1 MATTQSAPADPE
13 TLGAVAVALAWDW
26 ASWVN
31 RRVETIEF
39 VEDTTIRRRVS
50 IDFTFPLAADL
61 AATIAPGGWIVVPL
75 QIVAKGP
82 LMHVDIFD
90 EQQASLS
97 TLNTVRNTDLAT
109 RGVVRLLNAI
119 AVQAGRLPLSATT
132 EAAIAELVQAPSA
145 HATTIRDALL
155 TPGEDLA
162 DVLAIGTTAPRS
174 ERQLV
179 DELTTGFLQLVQLP
193 YDPGRHRVVK
203 VAYDVAQPWDET
215 GPDVRFG
222 SALRGLGALPRRRTF
237 ELNIGQG
244 LGHHVEVLAPEDTE
258 IIAARLRGTQ
268 WSSRAG
274 SAQPLLVRVKGRSRS
289 RAHAYVR
296 LVAGEEGAP
305 DPGVLRELR
314 SLGRGDKAEFRVALA
329 PRRAGVVAVATAT
342 AVFTALTMIVFAT
355 RLAHLDGQTSAAVLL
370 LVPAIFAAYISRPGE
385 HPFATRA
392 LIGVRA
398 WALAGAGLAA
408 ILSVMI
414 GAGFTKVEAPRA
426 ASMTPSIQDLR
437 CKTVP
442 GTARRPLRGRTNC
455 TLRARALPA
464 PPPAK
469 VERTAAVVSAGLACL
484 SVLVA
489 FIMSVGHFVARR
501 FVALSMHETA
511 TSSGR
516 RPMLTP

>member
-1 MATTQSAPADPE
+1 MATTPPAPADPE

-39 VEDTTIRRRVS
+39 VEDTTIRRAVS
-50 IDFTFPLAADL
+50 IDFTLPPPADL
-61 AATIAPGGWIVVPL
+61 AATIAPDDWIVVPL

-82 LMHVDIFD
+82 LMHVDVFD
-90 EQQASLS
+90 EQRASLS

-119 AVQAGRLPLSATT
+119 AAQAGRPPLTPATMD
-132 EAAIAELVQAPSA
+132 AIAELVQAPVA
-145 HATTIRDALL
+145 RATTIRDALL
-155 TPGEDLA
+155 TLGEELA
-162 DVLAIGTTAPRS
+162 EVLAIGTPAQRS

-193 YDPGRHRVVK
+193 YEPGRHRVVK

-215 GPDVRFG
+215 GPEIRFG
-222 SALRGLGALPRRRTF
+222 PTLRGLGALPRRRTF

-244 LGHHVEVLAPEDTE
+244 LGHHVEVIAPEDTE
-258 IIAARLRGTQ
+258 IVAARLRGTQ
-268 WSSRAG
+268 WSSQAG
-274 SAQPLLVRVKGRSRS
+274 ARQPLFVRVRGRSRS

-314 SLGRGDKAEFRVALA
+314 SLGRGDQAEFRVALA

-342 AVFTALTMIVFAT
+342 AVFTAVTMIVFAM
-355 RLAHLDGQTSAAVLL
+355 RLARLDGQTSAAVLL

-414 GAGFTKVEAPRA
+414 GAGFTKAEAPRA
-426 ASMTPSIQDLR
+426 ASVTPSVQDLR
-437 CKTVP
+437 CRSVR

-455 TLRARALPA
+455 TLRARATPA
-464 PPPAK
+464 RE
-469 VERTAAVVSAGLACL
+469 VGETAAVVAAVLAGL
-484 SVLVA
+484 SVVVA
-489 FIMSVGHFVARR
+489 LIMVLGYVVARR
-501 FVALSMHETA
+501 V
-511 TSSGR
+511 R
-516 RPMLTP
+516 RAADA